1 MISFLRHVFVDSWL
15 GRVIAGLLFLAFV
28 GWGVGDVLSN
38 IGSERADVI
47 VRVGGQT
54 VTTEDFLSA
63 VQNELQ
69 QVARQSGVTDPAQ
82 LPVATRRQAAE
93 QVLQRLMMQSEI
105 TLSAERL
112 GVTVPD
118 DALRTEVF
126 GLPAFKGPDGRFD
139 RKLFDSRLQQIGMT
153 EKRLL
158 DLIRADLAVRALV
171 EPLQNGARAP
181 ETMVR
186 HVFDFDAQTRTIDLV
201 RFPLT
206 AQAVPTPDA
215 AQLHRF
221 YDNHS
226 WLFQTPEYRHARI
239 VVLSPD
245 SVAQSV
251 EIPDAELKRLY
262 EAETAKYNVPE
273 TRTVQ
278 IVTAPSQARAQAIAD
293 QWKAGA
299 DWDRIQ
305 ADAKDSATV
314 QMDNVRQVGI
324 PSVGLAK
331 LVFAAPLADLQGP
344 VQVDTGWVV
353 FKVTLVTPP
362 HVTTFD
368 AARQELREQIAHGQA
383 AELVGQRVQKL
394 QDAIAGGGLD
404 HIPDN
409 LGAAAIAGTLN
420 AQGMTQGG
428 ETAPIPASPAL
439 RKAIIERVFSQ
450 AKGANPTLV
459 QGPENGWYA
468 VAVDSI
474 IPAQVQPFD
483 AAAAQVRA
491 AWDDEAR
498 DHAANVAA
506 TALYVAAKDHG
517 GVAAAAAAAG
527 QPVEHPAPLARGQT
541 VEGVPEELAQLA
553 FRLDKTGQTMM
564 LDGPDGFYVATLTAI
579 NHPAPDTQAMRIG
592 RIRSAMSQALAD
604 DIGMSYAAALQ
615 QVVKP
620 KTNMSALKSALASV
634 SGTGGAG
641 ETSP

>member
-54 VTTEDFLSA
+54 VTTNDFLSA

-69 QVARQSGVTDPAQ
+69 QVARQAGVSDPSQ

-93 QVLQRLMMQSEI
+93 QVLQRLLMQSEI
-105 TLSAERL
+105 TLSADRL

-118 DALRTEVF
+118 DALREEVF

-153 EKRLL
+153 EARLL
-158 DLIRADLAVRALV
+158 ELIRADLAVRALI
-171 EPLQNGARAP
+171 EPIQNGARAP
-181 ETMVR
+181 EIMVR
-186 HVFDFDAQTRTIDLV
+186 QAFDFDAQTRTIDLV

-206 AQAVPTPDA
+206 AQAVPEPDA

-221 YDNHS
+221 YDNHPG
-226 WLFQTPEYRHARI
+226 LFQTPEYRHARV

-251 EIPDAELKRLY
+251 EIPDADLKRLY
-262 EAETAKYNVPE
+262 EAEASKYHVPE
-273 TRTVQ
+273 TRSVQ

-299 DWDRIQ
+299 DWGRIQ

-314 QMDNVRQVGI
+314 QMDNVRQAGI
-324 PSVGLAK
+324 PSAGLAK
-331 LVFAAPLADLQGP
+331 LVFGAPPSDLQGP
-344 VQVDTGWVV
+344 AQVDTGWVV
-353 FKVTLVTPP
+353 FKVTLITPP
-362 HVTTFD
+362 HDTDFAT
-368 AARQELREQIAHGQA
+368 ARQELREQMARGQA
-383 AELVGQRVQKL
+383 VELIGQRVQKL

-428 ETAPIPASPAL
+428 EAAPIPASPAL
-439 RKAIIERVFSQ
+439 RQAIIEKIFSS

-459 QGPENGWYA
+459 QGPENGWFA

-474 IPAQVQPFD
+474 TPAQLQPFD
-483 AAAAQVRA
+483 AASAQVRA

-498 DHAANVAA
+498 RHAANVAA
-506 TALYVAAKDHG
+506 TALYLAAKAHG
-517 GVAAAAAAAG
+517 GVSAAAG
-527 QPVEHPAPLARGQT
+527 GQQVEHPAPLARGRA
-541 VEGVPEELAQLA
+541 VDGVPDELARLV
-553 FRLDKTGQTMM
+553 FRFDKAGQTAM

-579 NHPAPDTQAMRIG
+579 THPDPGTQAMQVG
-592 RIRSAMSQALAD
+592 RIRSGLSQALAD

-620 KTNMSALKSALASV
+620 KTNMSALKSALSSV
-634 SGTGGAG
+634 TGTGGAG
-641 ETSP
+641 DTSP